1 MQIKS
6 SLNNINGCCAWIWI
20 LFLSLHLR
28 VVICYFWK
36 LHPSVWQRRNGHS
49 PSSGSFLK
57 CPLARLRNN
66 IHRGKGQKVKCQWT
80 TKDRVKIM
88 RQWSAVHTHFSCKA
102 ALIIGHLFPQSWQV
116 PPSSHLLMSFDTCYG
131 YRLWSSNFH
140 VIISPS
146 YFFWQLRKSVN
157 CRVKGYQFLVCTFC

>member
-1 MQIKS
+1 MGVVPEYGS
-6 SLNNINGCCAWIWI
+6 CFFHFIWGLSFVISGNFI
-20 LFLSLHLR
+20 LVCGR
-28 VVICYFWK
+28 GGMGIPPVAVVFWNV
-36 LHPSVWQRRNGHS
+36 HGTITIFP
-49 PSSGSFLK
+49 
-57 CPLARLRNN
+57 ARLRNN

-88 RQWSAVHTHFSCKA
+88 RQWSAVDTHFSCKA